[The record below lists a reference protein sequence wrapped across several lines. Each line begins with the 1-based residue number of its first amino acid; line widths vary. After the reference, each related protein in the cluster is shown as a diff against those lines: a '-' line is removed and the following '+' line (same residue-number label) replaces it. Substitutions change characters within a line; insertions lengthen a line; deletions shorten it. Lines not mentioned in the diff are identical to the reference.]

1 MQKLSTNSSKKVAF
15 NFLCEKSIKDE
26 FVLIAQEQDT
36 SASKLFRAFI
46 REYIKNNKS
55 DKNG

>member
-26 FVLIAQEQDT
+26 FVKLSHHNDT
-36 SASKLFRAFI
+36 SASQLFR
-46 REYIKNNKS
+46 K
-55 DKNG
+55 